1 MERKTAER
9 QSSEQMVQLVCFKLA
24 DEQYGLD
31 ITQVQEVIRM
41 QKITPV
47 PRMPEFVLG
56 VVNIRGTVVPVFDL
70 RKKFSLS
77 MKPFDDK
84 TKIMVVVNNGVQTSF
99 IVDEILDNVKFEES
113 RKNPPP
119 SVKMKIKKECLKGL
133 AMLENRTVIIID
145 LDNLSDDINKSIN

>member
-1 MERKTAER
+1 MERNTAEK
-9 QSSEQMVQLVCFKLA
+9 QTTEQMVQLVCFKLA
-24 DEQYGLD
+24 DEQYGLN

-70 RKKFSLS
+70 RKKFSLAI
-77 MKPFDDK
+77 KPFDDK
-84 TKIMVVVNNGVQTSF
+84 TKIMVTIQNGVQVSF

-113 RKNPPP
+113 KQNPPP

-133 AMLENRTVIIID
+133 AMLEGRTVIIVD
-145 LDNLSDDINKSIN
+145 LDNLCDDINKSIN